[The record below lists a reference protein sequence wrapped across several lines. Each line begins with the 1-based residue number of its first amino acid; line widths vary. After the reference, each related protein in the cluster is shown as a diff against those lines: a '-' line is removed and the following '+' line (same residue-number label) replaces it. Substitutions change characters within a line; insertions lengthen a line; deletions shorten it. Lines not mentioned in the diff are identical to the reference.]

1 MNINMKTLY
10 VPLGLLVLMSGIAL
24 TQLKGLPIMN
34 MKIFNV
40 PLGLVVLMSAV
51 ALTQD
56 VHYNSMPG
64 TDFSKYHTYKWVA
77 VPGAEQLNQIQ
88 EQELKNAVDAQLAA
102 KGFSPTTS
110 DTADMYVGYQVSVS
124 REKEWNAYGTGGG
137 WGWGGGMATATSST
151 IAVGTVALD
160 FYDPATKQLI
170 WRGQA
175 TKTLD
180 PSSNQEKNQKNLDKA
195 MEKLLK
201 HFPPEKG

>member
-1 MNINMKTLY
+1 
-10 VPLGLLVLMSGIAL
+10 
-24 TQLKGLPIMN
+24 MN
-34 MKIFNV
+34 MKKYYL

-56 VHYNSMPG
+56 VHYNFMPG

-77 VPGAEQLNQIQ
+77 IPGAEQLNQIQ
-88 EQELKNAVDAQLAA
+88 EAELKNAVDTQLAA
-102 KGFSPTTS
+102 KGFSPATN
-110 DTADMYVGYQVSVS
+110 DQADMYVGYQVSVNK
-124 REKEWNAYGTGGG
+124 EKEWNAYGMGGG
-137 WGWGGGMATATSST
+137 WRLGGGMATATSTT
-151 IAVGTVALD
+151 IGVGTVALD

-175 TKTLD
+175 TKTLE

-201 HFPPEKG
+201 HFPPEKE